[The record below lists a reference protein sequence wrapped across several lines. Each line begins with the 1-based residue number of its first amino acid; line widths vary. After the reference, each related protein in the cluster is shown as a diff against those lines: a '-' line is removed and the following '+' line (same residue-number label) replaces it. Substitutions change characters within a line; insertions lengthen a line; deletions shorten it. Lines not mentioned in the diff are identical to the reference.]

1 MSYFPNETRQLR
13 RYKVT
18 LAETW
23 DRLKKH
29 LKLNSFID
37 VPALQYV
44 ATQIGEDGMTL
55 SRLNGH
61 IGRAEQSLI
70 IARSFLE
77 ALRVE
82 KRYLEV
88 EGQVFS
94 IFVVVFCSHAY
105 KRNEFL
111 NLFVRAKSISYTA
124 GFRSLII

>member
-94 IFVVVFCSHAY
+94 IFLLCFAVTHTKEMSF
-105 KRNEFL
+105 
-111 NLFVRAKSISYTA
+111 
-124 GFRSLII
+124 